1 MGSQGSEKL
10 MTFPRL
16 EGKAGGTGID
26 SILPEAKV
34 CHILSIM
41 THLLPY
47 EGNEVT
53 VIEQRLKDK
62 KDWNDFSP
70 LHARF
75 LMF

>member
-1 MGSQGSEKL
+1 MGSQGYEKL

-53 VIEQRLKDK
+53 VIIEQRLKDK
-62 KDWNDFSP
+62 KD
-70 LHARF
+70 
-75 LMF
+75 